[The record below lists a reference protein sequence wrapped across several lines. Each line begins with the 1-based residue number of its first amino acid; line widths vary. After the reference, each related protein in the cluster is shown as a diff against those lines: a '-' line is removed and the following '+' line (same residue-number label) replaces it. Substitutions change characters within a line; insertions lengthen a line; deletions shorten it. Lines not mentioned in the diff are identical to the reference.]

1 MGSLCLH
8 VQRQRRR
15 VRPYLALQ
23 CGNLSVV
30 SCFGNQLVSSVLLPD
45 LAAILSSPISLGCG
59 LSTSYAFTL
68 FACTLVP
75 LQGFWNSVVFFR
87 VRAKKK
93 LSEAASNVLSNNF
106 SRNIFSRFSSQE
118 KENNLHSA
126 VSGNVGSECLDTPRS
141 PGFNTSE
148 SQGASN
154 ENNNALH
161 IPNGQIDD
169 NASEDAS
176 IKKNDKRIS

>member
-106 SRNIFSRFSSQE
+106 SRNIFSRFSSQD
-118 KENNLHSA
+118 KENLHSA
-126 VSGNVGSECLDTPRS
+126 VSGNVGSVCWILLEVRD
-141 PGFNTSE
+141 
-148 SQGASN
+148 
-154 ENNNALH
+154 
-161 IPNGQIDD
+161 
-169 NASEDAS
+169 S
-176 IKKNDKRIS
+176 ILLKV